1 MWIRRGER
9 RTGIL
14 SKEDGSEAQSRRWS
28 YGLFKGYRVKTVWH
42 WEGSRWK
49 IGWDLESLAKES
61 GVSLE
66 VSA

>member
-1 MWIRRGER
+1 MGEK

-14 SKEDGSEAQSRRWS
+14 SKENGSEAQSRRS
-28 YGLFKGYRVKTVWH
+28 YGLFKGHRVKTVWH
-42 WEGSRWK
+42 WEGSGWK

-66 VSA
+66 VSE

>member
-1 MWIRRGER
+1 M
-9 RTGIL
+9 
-14 SKEDGSEAQSRRWS
+14 
-28 YGLFKGYRVKTVWH
+28 WH

-66 VSA
+66 VSE